1 MNDRNIIVDTSA
13 ALADATA
20 DNGNSLDLKTKS
32 LYQDDANAPIHSDA
46 YAADDAKEPKAKR
59 AKKDAPV
66 KTREMRLEQNRK
78 AARESRRRKKVLV
91 EELQRSV
98 IFFSRGKSI
107 SVPLW
112 PPSVRWS

>member
-1 MNDRNIIVDTSA
+1 MNDRNNIVDTSA
-13 ALADATA
+13 TLADVTA
-20 DNGNSLDLKTKS
+20 DSGNGLDLKTKS
-32 LYQDDANAPIHSDA
+32 LYQDDANASIQSEAHGVE
-46 YAADDAKEPKAKR
+46 DAKEPKAKR

-98 IFFSRGKSI
+98 IFFSRGKSF
-107 SVPLW
+107 SVPFRS
-112 PPSVRWS
+112 PSVPWL